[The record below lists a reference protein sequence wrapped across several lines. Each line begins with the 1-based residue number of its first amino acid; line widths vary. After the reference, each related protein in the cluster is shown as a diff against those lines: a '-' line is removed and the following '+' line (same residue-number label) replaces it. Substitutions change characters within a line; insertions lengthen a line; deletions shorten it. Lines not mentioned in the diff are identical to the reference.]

1 MFEATAIKGLAGRI
15 AVAGKGGVGKTSIA
29 AALARTLA
37 ARGASVYAV
46 DADPDVSLG
55 LALGIS
61 EDVLGA
67 LPPII
72 EAKGIVSER
81 TGGGSLL
88 VLNPAV
94 DDLLSSYSIEHEG
107 IRLFRM
113 GGLKGGGTSCYCQEN
128 AFLRALLGSVVLR
141 EGEMVVLDMG
151 AGIEHL
157 TRGTAGGVDV
167 MLVVSEPGRSSV
179 DTARTI
185 GQLARQIGVREV
197 RYIGNKVRGA
207 TDKAILD
214 TAFGSE
220 LLGVIG
226 VHDEVLDAAAG
237 ATAVSLVGEFGRVIA
252 GLLDEVVAMI
262 GQNRRP

>member
-1 MFEATAIKGLAGRI
+1 MAKGLAGRI
-15 AVAGKGGVGKTSIA
+15 AIAGKGGVGKTSIA

-37 ARGASVYAV
+37 KRGASVYAV

-55 LALGIS
+55 LALGIA

-72 EAKGIVSER
+72 EAKDVVSER
-81 TGGGSLL
+81 TGGGFLL

-128 AFLRALLGSVVLR
+128 AFLRALLSSVVLR

-167 MLVVSEPGRSSV
+167 MLVVSEPGRSSL

-185 GQLARQIGVREV
+185 GQLARQIGIREV
-197 RYIGNKVRGA
+197 RYIGNKVRGRA
-207 TDKAILD
+207 DREILE
-214 TAFGSE
+214 AALGAE
-220 LLGVIG
+220 LLAVIG
-226 VHDEVLDAAAG
+226 IHDEVLDAAAN
-237 ATAVSLVGEFGRVIA
+237 ATAVSLDGEFGQTIA
-252 GLLDEVVAMI
+252 GLLDEVVAI
-262 GQNRRP
+262 ISNNRRG